1 MRLERIAGGI
11 LIDVPAITALLPT
24 AFHTIVAA
32 LLVKEEKL
40 ELEGISVVGNCAEKD
55 GAGGI
60 LKLESGVAE
69 ELKQPWIGIQCGE
82 RAVGIVACRPI
93 DLLPKLRGKAGVGE
107 CGDGSRSLHPLR
119 EFSLETLQSTTGNVR
134 APLASVNIRGQEPL
148 AVEVRFQVAAGKRQ
162 IAPASAIVMA
172 PPGDVG
178 EGLVVKGKAAEEDFG
193 ALNIINVLVINT
205 LVKRRILAGVLYF
218 GEESVG
224 GALDAC
230 GESFGGGVREPG
242 GIHLLGLIS
251 DWSEFASELT
261 QLKMLIGGCHPRFEV
276 TVLKKRLK
284 LVAQSFE
291 ITGSFA
297 VLTIEDLRKECFKV
311 VNVLLIFMTRNYS
324 LQFSEHLF
332 EFTSDVTIEPRIFFH
347 LLPNPLHQRP
357 KSLWHLTGANALP
370 QLPNDFPNFTM
381 TRSLDPTKPLE
392 ERDNKVQHGVADLIL
407 CDIRGKNAAA
417 VSFRSFTVTKHS
429 TLIPNELLKSLNQV
443 GNKITRTTS
452 TQSILNLIQL

>member
-1 MRLERIAGGI
+1 MRTSGISALKPGTDMRLERIAGGI

-69 ELKQPWIGIQCGE
+69 ELKQPRLRIILVRTRNLSVPEVARCAVVQCGE

-119 EFSLETLQSTTGNVR
+119 EFSLETLQSTTGNVH

-162 IAPASAIVMA
+162 IAPASAVVMA
-172 PPGDVG
+172 PPVDIG

-224 GALDAC
+224 AAFDAC
-230 GESFGGGVREPG
+230 GEGFGE
-242 GIHLLGLIS
+242 IC
-251 DWSEFASELT
+251 FEL
-261 QLKMLIGGCHPRFEV
+261 
-276 TVLKKRLK
+276 
-284 LVAQSFE
+284 
-291 ITGSFA
+291 
-297 VLTIEDLRKECFKV
+297 
-311 VNVLLIFMTRNYS
+311 
-324 LQFSEHLF
+324 
-332 EFTSDVTIEPRIFFH
+332 
-347 LLPNPLHQRP
+347 
-357 KSLWHLTGANALP
+357 
-370 QLPNDFPNFTM
+370 
-381 TRSLDPTKPLE
+381 
-392 ERDNKVQHGVADLIL
+392 
-407 CDIRGKNAAA
+407 
-417 VSFRSFTVTKHS
+417 
-429 TLIPNELLKSLNQV
+429 
-443 GNKITRTTS
+443 
-452 TQSILNLIQL
+452 